1 MRRYDLGETVIIKYL
16 KASGTVVAI
25 IPEEYSI
32 GGYYLVEVNKLLL
45 WVSEDDLLVYDKY
58 YFDNKED

>member
-1 MRRYDLGETVIIKYL
+1 M
-16 KASGTVVAI
+16 AI

-58 YFDNKED
+58 YFDGKED